1 MGDYATTEL
10 SDALIKLGV
19 KHGGYLPD
27 IQQYSPVANVRI
39 SGPAYTVQMVPF
51 NDATSPKPA
60 RHFVDAAPANHVI
73 VINVPPEVKSA
84 AWGGLMTLG
93 AKSRGALGVVV
104 AGRCRDLSE
113 HREAGFPVFARG
125 QSTLGQKPFTRPS
138 ALGVPLGI
146 SSGDA
151 SWPEVEVH
159 PDDWIVA
166 DQDGVVCIPKELLA
180 RVCEI
185 ADKGRREDEKCREGI
200 VAGKGVQASFDKW
213 RGKL

>member
-1 MGDYATTEL
+1 
-10 SDALIKLGV
+10 
-19 KHGGYLPD
+19 
-27 IQQYSPVANVRI
+27 
-39 SGPAYTVQMVPF
+39 
-51 NDATSPKPA
+51 
-60 RHFVDAAPANHVI
+60 
-73 VINVPPEVKSA
+73 
-84 AWGGLMTLG
+84 MTLG

-113 HREAGFPVFARG
+113 HRAAGFPVFARG

-138 ALGVPLGI
+138 ALDVPLTI

-151 SWPEVEVH
+151 SGWPDVEVN
-159 PDDWIVA
+159 PEDWIVG
-166 DQDGVVCIPKELLA
+166 DQDGVVCIPKEMLA

-185 ADKGRREDEKCREGI
+185 ADKGRREDEKCRGDI